1 MADGSSS
8 CRIQRILDLPSAP
21 TNVEIVVIHGYYPPG
36 VTEIIGR
43 ISGSFIGRVNEST
56 VLKYPSIP
64 GDYERIKIEAK
75 LLAILGDHPRIIS
88 SKGRN
93 EHGLALQYARN
104 GNLYEHI
111 TSKHATISLSQK
123 LSWCKHA
130 AEAVKYI
137 HEKRVIHCDINLRN
151 ILLDDNFNIILA
163 DFQGMLKSPHG
174 ETLLDG
180 LSRECTKSFMP
191 RSHGDFAD
199 VKTDIF
205 ALGSAIYFIML
216 GHEVFPELDTFNDD
230 EDEQV
235 ALLFSNGDFP
245 TDDYACSTITDKCWR
260 QAYESAKDIIQDIS
274 QIQT

>member
-1 MADGSSS
+1 MADESSS
-8 CRIQRILDLPSAP
+8 LSNTTNTDVSESASDLPSAP
-21 TNVEIVVIHGYYPPG
+21 ANVEIVVIHGYYPPG

-43 ISGSFIGRVNEST
+43 SSGSFIGRVNEST

-75 LLAILGDHPRIIS
+75 FLAILGDHPRIIS

-111 TSKHATISLSQK
+111 ISKHATISLSQK
-123 LSWCKHA
+123 LSWCKQA

-137 HEKRVIHCDINLRN
+137 HEKRVIHW
-151 ILLDDNFNIILA
+151 
-163 DFQGMLKSPHG
+163 MLKSPHG
-174 ETLLDG
+174 KTLLDG
-180 LSRECTKSFMP
+180 LSKECTKSFMS

-245 TDDYACSTITDKCWR
+245 TDDHACSTITDKCWR
-260 QAYESAKDIIQDIS
+260 QAYESAEDIIQDIS
-274 QIQT
+274 QIQI